1 MKRDYRKNHIIKICV
16 CAMLVGISV
25 AIGALCRNFLDL
37 MYGVRITFEN
47 LPVIISGILF
57 GPVYGMVCGT
67 CTDLV
72 SSVITG
78 QSINPIITVG
88 ALSVGLVSGLVT
100 KLLKKTDI
108 SDNVKNVL
116 ACVSAHVVGCLFIKT
131 FGLYLYY
138 FSTSSFWYLFGTRF
152 LVYLF
157 ICAAECIMISL
168 ILNNKYIKGLSSYE
182 L

>member
-25 AIGALCRNFLDL
+25 EIGTLCRDFLNL
-37 MYGVRITFEN
+37 TPTIRITFEN
-47 LPVIISGILF
+47 LPVILSGILF
-57 GPVYGMVCGT
+57 GPVYGMLCGT
-67 CTDLV
+67 CTDVV

-78 QSINPIITVG
+78 QNINPIITVG
-88 ALSVGLVSGLVT
+88 ALSVGLVSGLVV
-100 KLLKKTDI
+100 KLLKKTNI
-108 SDNVKNVL
+108 SDNVKNTL
-116 ACVSAHVVGCLFIKT
+116 SCASAHVVGSLFIKT
-131 FGLYLYY
+131 FGLHLYY

-157 ICAAECIMISL
+157 ICTAECIMISL
-168 ILNNKYIKGLSSYE
+168 ILKNKYIKGLSSYE